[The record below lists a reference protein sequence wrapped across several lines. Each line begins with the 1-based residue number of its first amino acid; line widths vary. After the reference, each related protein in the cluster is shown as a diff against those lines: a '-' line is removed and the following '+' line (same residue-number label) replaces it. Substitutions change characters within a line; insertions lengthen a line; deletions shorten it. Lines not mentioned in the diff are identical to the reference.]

1 MLEEN
6 NDIIIVDDEENDV
19 ERLAKVFYDY
29 GIGCRSFVYDPVDL
43 IEKPLENVKLAFFDI
58 SLQTAGNNTE
68 LFAILCDALKAYI
81 SIENKAFVL
90 VFWTSK
96 LQVINEFQ
104 DYVNRREDKDMPKP
118 IAIRTIDKHEFI
130 DKHQNLKNTLSSLLD
145 DPIVRCLF
153 SFESQ
158 LKFAANQSL
167 YDVLGLI
174 DFPDQWGK
182 SEQYIEN
189 IKNVFA
195 KIATETL
202 GNKRG
207 NKNPDLAIKEAFGP
221 LFLHYLCD
229 SDDNVW
235 RQFFG
240 TANLAKI
247 KGFSDPGIVA
257 KLNTIFHID
266 TSPNKEND
274 SRGSVRKM
282 ERLNDTFVQLFN
294 NKIGCTPENWI
305 YSVLLKNTKIEGDIL
320 EMVAL
325 EYSAACDYSNDK
337 KRTHRYM
344 LGAII
349 PVEVANQLAKIKLG
363 DAIFE
368 VPFKFFFE
376 ERECVLYLHF
386 NYSINEEETYSDKL
400 LGDRLFSLKKEVMN
414 MVCDRHSNY
423 ISRIGITSFR

>member
-1 MLEEN
+1 M
-6 NDIIIVDDEENDV
+6 
-19 ERLAKVFYDY
+19 
-29 GIGCRSFVYDPVDL
+29 
-43 IEKPLENVKLAFFDI
+43 
-58 SLQTAGNNTE
+58 
-68 LFAILCDALKAYI
+68 
-81 SIENKAFVL
+81 
-90 VFWTSK
+90 
-96 LQVINEFQ
+96 
-104 DYVNRREDKDMPKP
+104 
-118 IAIRTIDKHEFI
+118 
-130 DKHQNLKNTLSSLLD
+130 
-145 DPIVRCLF
+145 
-153 SFESQ
+153 
-158 LKFAANQSL
+158 
-167 YDVLGLI
+167 
-174 DFPDQWGK
+174 
-182 SEQYIEN
+182 
-189 IKNVFA
+189 
-195 KIATETL
+195 
-202 GNKRG
+202 
-207 NKNPDLAIKEAFGP
+207 
-221 LFLHYLCD
+221 
-229 SDDNVW
+229 
-235 RQFFG
+235 
-240 TANLAKI
+240 
-247 KGFSDPGIVA
+247 
-257 KLNTIFHID
+257 
-266 TSPNKEND
+266 
-274 SRGSVRKM
+274 
-282 ERLNDTFVQLFN
+282 NDTFVQLFN